1 MAICR
6 TKLYLLYVGSLISL
20 GTLSDTEG
28 NPLALVESLESIS
41 LDSAIMNENVLAI
54 VAGYESITL
63 RRVEPLHCSLS
74 CQICSS

>member
-63 RRVEPLHCSLS
+63 SCVEPFYCALS
-74 CQICSS
+74 CQSCSS

>member
-54 VAGYESITL
+54 VAGYESITI
-63 RRVEPLHCSLS
+63 RRVEPFYCGLS
-74 CQICSS
+74 CQSCSS